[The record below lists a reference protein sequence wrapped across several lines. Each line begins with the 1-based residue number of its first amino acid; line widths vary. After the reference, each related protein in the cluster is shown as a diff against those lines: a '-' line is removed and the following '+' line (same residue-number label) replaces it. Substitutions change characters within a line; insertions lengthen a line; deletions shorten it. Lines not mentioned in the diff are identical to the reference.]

1 MTKKRRRLSWRPL
14 SMIDTLPP
22 TGSRTYDLVRSR
34 GQGHMQEGTGLKAK
48 VIEESDLRAEI
59 EECFAA

>member
-1 MTKKRRRLSWRPL
+1 
-14 SMIDTLPP
+14 
-22 TGSRTYDLVRSR
+22 
-34 GQGHMQEGTGLKAK
+34 MQEGTGLKAN

>member
-1 MTKKRRRLSWRPL
+1 
-14 SMIDTLPP
+14 MIDTLPP
-22 TGSRTYDLVRSR
+22 AGSRTYDLVRSR
-34 GQGHMQEGTGLKAK
+34 GQGHMQEGTGLKAN